1 MNEQHEQQFG
11 NKVRHLLNQGLELDP
26 AKGDRLRAAR
36 EQALARQRPEPVP
49 ALRWADNVLGSFDGW
64 RGLSTRVL
72 LPLAVLVLAVSGIY
86 TWQDKRRV
94 AELVEIDSQL
104 LTDDL
109 PIDAYLDRGFQ
120 NWLKSRGTEE

>member
-1 MNEQHEQQFG
+1 MNEQHFG
-11 NKVRHLLNQGLELDP
+11 NRIRHLLNQGLELDP
-26 AKGDRLRAAR
+26 ARRDRLRAAR
-36 EQALARQRPEPVP
+36 EQALERQRAEAVP

-72 LPLAVLVLAVSGIY
+72 LPVAVLVLAVSGIY
-86 TWQDKRRV
+86 TWQEKRRV

-120 NWLKSRGTEE
+120 NWLKSQNRPAEE